1 MDFASYEFVNFT
13 ADEVIADLN
22 RFLAQLH
29 RVNPQ
34 ARVILT
40 VSPVPLIATY
50 EDRHV
55 LQATTYSKAVLR
67 VAAETIRKDNH
78 NVDYFPS
85 YEIITGQFNR
95 GAYFEDDLRSVKKE
109 GVEHVMRLFLKH
121 FTDQSL
127 ESPDSELAQEMAR
140 GLNIICDEE
149 RIEASV
155 A

>member
-1 MDFASYEFVNFT
+1 
-13 ADEVIADLN
+13 DEVIADLN
-22 RFLAQLH
+22 RFISRLH
-29 RVNPQ
+29 VVNHR
-34 ARVILT
+34 AKMILT

-50 EDRHV
+50 EGRHV
-55 LQATTYSKAVLR
+55 LQANTYSKAVLR

-95 GAYFEDDLRSVKKE
+95 GAYFEEDLRSVKNE

-127 ESPDSELAQEMAR
+127 ESPDSELAQEMVR
-140 GLNIICDEE
+140 GLSIICDEE
-149 RIEASV
+149 RIETSV